1 MLGWT
6 RHAETV
12 KFAAGGNDD
21 MAAYVIMDIEVTD
34 PTSYRGFLE
43 QAAATVAAH
52 GGKYL
57 VRAGATTV
65 LQGNWQPHRLVV
77 VEFDSAEQARQWRNS
92 PDATHAREMLNRS
105 SNTNM
110 IIAEGD

>member
-1 MLGWT
+1 MRRPSGSPP
-6 RHAETV
+6 
-12 KFAAGGNDD
+12 GGNND

-34 PTSYRGFLE
+34 PATYRGFLE
-43 QAAATVAAH
+43 AASAAVAAH

-92 PDATHAREMLNRS
+92 PDGTHAREMLNRS

-110 IIAEGD
+110 IIVEGE